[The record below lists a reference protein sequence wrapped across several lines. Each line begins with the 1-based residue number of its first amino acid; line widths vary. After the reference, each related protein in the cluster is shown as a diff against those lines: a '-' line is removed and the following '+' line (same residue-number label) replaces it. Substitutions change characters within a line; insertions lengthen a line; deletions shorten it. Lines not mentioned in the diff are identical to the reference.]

1 MLYPRPFS
9 IQAPLKVK
17 GKKTKTATIATDRK
31 LAQGTQLSQ
40 LQRSVLVLCK
50 SGIPGTSTQLHKSAL
65 HTCARKETLATFE
78 KKYDPEK
85 LPGGK

>member
-1 MLYPRPFS
+1 MR
-9 IQAPLKVK
+9 
-17 GKKTKTATIATDRK
+17 
-31 LAQGTQLSQ
+31 LSQ

-78 KKYDPEK
+78 KKYYPEK